1 MISFIK
7 SFVGQTSMVRLT
19 YHRAKALVAAL
30 LYGFP
35 ARHLIV
41 IGITGTDG
49 KTTTVGMISHIFNK
63 SGKKC
68 GALST
73 AFLHIGGRTTWNAT
87 QKTSP
92 SPFIIQKFLRQCVRE
107 GCTHVVL
114 ECSSHG
120 LLQGRVDYT
129 WPSVAGIT
137 NLSQEHLDYHGSMQ
151 NYLHAKSI
159 LFSMLRKK
167 TGVAVLNAD
176 DQSYAVLKSINV
188 PFEISYSMQG
198 RTHYSP
204 ISACPAGRLN
214 PSPDGE
220 GSTFMINSGVPP
232 PHRGRGLGGGGKD
245 EQKCDLLATN
255 IKANIGSV
263 GCKIQSS
270 NEPEFYDVSIPIS
283 GAFNI
288 SNALCAIGCAYS
300 LNIPLSDC
308 ASALSTFTGIPGR
321 MEKIDAGQP
330 FAVYI
335 DFTVTPQSYESTL
348 STLKKSLQP
357 SGRLLVLTGS
367 CGDRMKEKRPIVGK
381 IVSTYADITVV
392 ANEDPYTE
400 DPEKI
405 IDDVWV
411 GIDQSTTEAHRI
423 FDRLK
428 AIQFLLREARADDIV
443 IFCGKGSDTTMMMKD
458 GQVPWNERDIV
469 MNELKKLSSAS

>member
-7 SFVGQTSMVRLT
+7 SLVGQTSIVRLT
-19 YHRAKALVAAL
+19 YHRAKALVAACF
-30 LYGFP
+30 YGFP
-35 ARHLIV
+35 ARDLIV

-49 KTTTVGMISHIFNK
+49 KTTTVGMLSHILNK
-63 SGKKC
+63 NGKKC

-73 AFLHIGGRTTWNAT
+73 AFLQVGNKTTWNAT

-92 SPFIIQKFLRQCVRE
+92 SPFIVQKFLRQCVRE

-129 WPSVAGIT
+129 WPQVAGMT
-137 NLSQEHLDYHGSMQ
+137 NLSEEHLDYHGSMQ
-151 NYLHAKSI
+151 NYVHAKSI

-176 DQSYAVLKSINV
+176 DQSYETLKASIQF
-188 PFEISYSMQG
+188 PWLISYS
-198 RTHYSP
+198 
-204 ISACPAGRLN
+204 
-214 PSPDGE
+214 
-220 GSTFMINSGVPP
+220 
-232 PHRGRGLGGGGKD
+232 
-245 EQKCDLLATN
+245 
-255 IKANIGSV
+255 IKALQHPHDNHTSSLFATKLNASIGTVSFDV
-263 GCKIQSS
+263 QSS
-270 NEPEFYDVSIPIS
+270 DDSERCNIRIPIS

-288 SNALCAIGCAYS
+288 SNALCAVGCAYS
-300 LNIPLSDC
+300 LNVPLSDC
-308 ASALSTFTGIPGR
+308 ATAFSTFTGIPGR
-321 MEKIDAGQP
+321 MEKVDAGQP
-330 FAVYI
+330 FTVYI

-348 STLKKSLQP
+348 STLKKSLQA

-381 IVSTYADITVV
+381 IVSEYADIMVV

-405 IDDVWV
+405 IDDVWA
-411 GIDQSTTEAHRI
+411 GIDEAATEAHRI
-423 FDRLK
+423 FDRRE